1 MIVNNVLITQIN
13 ITVKGHEQ
21 TQAKNMAA
29 KSDRIT
35 QYANLTYQPEC
46 RIIQHS
52 GHNATYGMYKGLN
65 NCFAIAILNI
75 FFNLNDKIKIQNYL
89 VSETNSNIEQI
100 NLYKMFIDLLK
111 VSKNERIPIFT
122 QFRNKLGQ
130 LYPIFNN
137 QNQHDAQEFY
147 TAFVQIVDMA
157 TAVPIGVDDLYTSII
172 KDNFTGLFTYIYE
185 CTICNRK
192 HEKIEYFSQLILQLE
207 KTIFYA
213 LYNWSKGE
221 IDMHCQQ
228 CKNVIKHLYNIHI
241 NNPPKILTIVFNRFV
256 GHTGCKN
263 NASVDINSNIDIVGF
278 KGNLTGIV
286 RHLGHTGNAGHYNAI
301 VYEQSKWLLCDDH
314 RVSETDFKDFKYSST
329 CYLLFYVLD

>member
-1 MIVNNVLITQIN
+1 
-13 ITVKGHEQ
+13 
-21 TQAKNMAA
+21 
-29 KSDRIT
+29 
-35 QYANLTYQPEC
+35 
-46 RIIQHS
+46 
-52 GHNATYGMYKGLN
+52 
-65 NCFAIAILNI
+65 
-75 FFNLNDKIKIQNYL
+75 
-89 VSETNSNIEQI
+89 
-100 NLYKMFIDLLK
+100 MFIDLLK

-228 CKNVIKHLYNIHI
+228 CKNVVKHLYNIHI

-256 GHTGCKN
+256 GHTGGK
-263 NASVDINSNIDIVGF
+263 IMLQLI
-278 KGNLTGIV
+278 
-286 RHLGHTGNAGHYNAI
+286 
-301 VYEQSKWLLCDDH
+301 
-314 RVSETDFKDFKYSST
+314 
-329 CYLLFYVLD
+329 